1 MGRKVDY
8 GLLKLSWLPP
18 SDADYDHV
26 QVLRTRGPK
35 GASGALVY
43 DGTRRT
49 YLDKHFSN
57 GASYQFEIRAFSRAG
72 ASSKPVR
79 VNVLPSALLTS
90 PLDGAVVKAP
100 PLLRWKRPRDATYY
114 NVQLYYGPQKV
125 LSAWPSRARQ
135 KLAPSWSYQGRN
147 FRLQKG
153 TYRWYVWPGFGSRS
167 AARYGKLLGTSTF
180 RVR

>member
-1 MGRKVDY
+1 MSRTVGY
-8 GLLKLSWLPP
+8 ELLKLSWLPP
-18 SDADYDHV
+18 GDADYDHV

-43 DGTRRT
+43 DGTRHT
-49 YLDKHFSN
+49 YVDKRFRN
-57 GASYQFEIRAFSRAG
+57 GAQYRFEIRAFNREG
-72 ASSKPVR
+72 TSSDPVL
-79 VNVLPSALLTS
+79 VSVSPSVLLKW
-90 PLDGAVVKAP
+90 PLDGRVVSAP
-100 PLLRWKRPRDATYY
+100 PLLRWTPPPGATYY

-135 KLAPSWSYQGRN
+135 KLARGWSYQGRY
-147 FRLQKG
+147 FRLRKG

-167 AARYGKLLGTSTF
+167 AARYGQLLGTSTF